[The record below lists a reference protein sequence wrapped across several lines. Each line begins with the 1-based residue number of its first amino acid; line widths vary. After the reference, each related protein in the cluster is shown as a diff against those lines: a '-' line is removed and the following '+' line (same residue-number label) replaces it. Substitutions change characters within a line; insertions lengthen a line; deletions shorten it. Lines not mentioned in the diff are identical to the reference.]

1 MLRLLVRFVRH
12 PVRSLLDLPKLFCRF
27 VRNLIRSLL
36 ALRGLFRRTMMYLG
50 MVLLGYLLQVCVMP
64 YLKVFGVTPNL
75 LYVIIGII
83 TVAYGKLRAFW
94 AGIVFAM
101 LTQIMLPS
109 VSYLNLGLY
118 SLTTLFCSFPFA
130 DKPLKTIEY
139 ERATNR
145 HRKELPAWLRTLLC
159 TLLNV
164 FVYETVQ
171 VTYIYLGG
179 SPLTLEHFLRA
190 LIDVAATGL
199 LCLALM
205 FPLRR
210 GIFGRRMDAP
220 EDTIAPVV
228 FSQR

>member
-1 MLRLLVRFVRH
+1 MRM
-12 PVRSLLDLPKLFCRF
+12 
-27 VRNLIRSLL
+27 
-36 ALRGLFRRTMMYLG
+36 LFRRSFMYVG
-50 MVLLGYLLQVCVMP
+50 MILFGYLLQVCVLP

-75 LYVIIGII
+75 LYVLIGII

-94 AGIVFAM
+94 AGVIFGL

-118 SLTTLFCSFPFA
+118 SLTSLFCSFPFA
-130 DKPLKTIEY
+130 DKPLKTLEY

-145 HRKELPAWLRTLLC
+145 RRKELPAWLRTLLC
-159 TLLNV
+159 TLLNI
-164 FVYETVQ
+164 FVYEVVQ

-179 SPLTLEHFLRA
+179 SPLTAGHFIRA
-190 LIDVAATGL
+190 AVDVAVTGL
-199 LCLALM
+199 LCLVLM
-205 FPLRR
+205 FPLRW

-220 EDTIAPVV
+220 EVTIAPVV